1 MSSTIDVLKQGGSV
15 ALAAIVLFI
24 LTAVAFAGSASL
36 KLRTLRSGADA
47 NTKELLQRL
56 RIGLPF
62 FQAVG
67 ALELLAAIGL
77 LAGLAFRPLG
87 IAAAVGLV
95 VLMLGALGFHLR
107 AGDPPAA
114 LLTPAIP
121 LALSAATIAVGL
133 AAQ

>member
-15 ALAAIVLFI
+15 ALAAVVLFI

-36 KLRTLRSGADA
+36 KLRTLRGEPDA
-47 NTKELLQRL
+47 NTKEFLQRL
-56 RIGLPF
+56 RISMRL
-62 FQAVG
+62 FQAAG

-77 LAGLAFRPLG
+77 LAGLAFPPLG
-87 IAAAVGLV
+87 IAAAAGLV

-114 LLTPAIP
+114 LLTPAIS
-121 LALSAATIAVGL
+121 LVLSAATVAVSL
-133 AAQ
+133 AAL